1 VSPSSYTV
9 GEVAAMVAPV
19 IGADP
24 EDLADWIIVTIRTDG
39 GILTASSGER
49 SGTVIQLLA
58 VAIGSIA
65 GGEP

>member
-1 VSPSSYTV
+1 
-9 GEVAAMVAPV
+9 MVAPV